1 MATAI
6 GIIGL
11 LAAVVLLMYLVY
23 KGLNVVVMTIVCSLL
38 IMVTSGMPL
47 AASFSS
53 TYLARLGYDARPKD

>member
-23 KGLNVVVMTIVCSLL
+23 KGLNVVVMTFVCSLL
-38 IMVTSGMPL
+38 IMVTS
-47 AASFSS
+47 
-53 TYLARLGYDARPKD
+53 